1 MTRNLSAD
9 RLQPFARIGGVLHCE
24 EVDLREAARAFGTP
38 LYVYSRAGIL
48 ERWHAY
54 EAAFAGRPHRIHYAV
69 KANSTLGILELLVEA
84 GACFDVVSAGE
95 ILRVLAAGGQPERI
109 VFSGVGKTRRDIA
122 LALLLG
128 VGCINAESIPELER
142 IERIAASLGRRAPVA
157 LRINPNVDAHVDEH
171 VATGVG
177 DSKFGIDIRD
187 AFSVCRQLPQMRAL
201 ELKGLSVHIGSQ
213 IRSVEPYRETVRIL
227 APLVRQ
233 LEALGLMLEHLDL
246 GGGAGVAYR
255 ASETTLEP
263 QNLASALYAE
273 LDRELPELKAR
284 VDVEPGRSIVAAAG
298 VLLTQVEFIKRGRF
312 GRSFAVV
319 DASMTELLRP
329 ALYGAYHKIEEVE
342 TPEGPREVFDVVGS
356 VCESTDCLGHGRS
369 LAVKEGTLL
378 ALRTAG
384 AYGMSMASNYN
395 SRPLPMEV
403 LVSGNR
409 MTPLRRRQTE
419 ADLFADELLAGEARA
434 DAGVLR
440 ATLFKA
446 MDIAQKI

>member
-1 MTRNLSAD
+1 MVSTTVNLCGIELANPVIPASGTFGYGHEFAEIYDINCLGAFSIKGTTREPRFGNPTPRIAD
-9 RLQPFARIGGVLHCE
+9 APAGMLNSVGLQNPG
-24 EVDLREAARAFGTP
+24 
-38 LYVYSRAGIL
+38 
-48 ERWHAY
+48 
-54 EAAFAGRPHRIHYAV
+54 
-69 KANSTLGILELLVEA
+69 VEA
-84 GACFDVVSAGE
+84 V
-95 ILRVLAAGGQPERI
+95 
-109 VFSGVGKTRRDIA
+109 IA
-122 LALLLG
+122 
-128 VGCINAESIPELER
+128 
-142 IERIAASLGRRAPVA
+142 
-157 LRINPNVDAHVDEH
+157 
-171 VATGVG
+171 
-177 DSKFGIDIRD
+177 
-187 AFSVCRQLPQMRAL
+187 
-201 ELKGLSVHIGSQ
+201 
-213 IRSVEPYRETVRIL
+213 
-227 APLVRQ
+227 
-233 LEALGLMLEHLDL
+233 
-246 GGGAGVAYR
+246 
-255 ASETTLEP
+255 
-263 QNLASALYAE
+263 
-273 LDRELPELKAR
+273 RELPELKAR